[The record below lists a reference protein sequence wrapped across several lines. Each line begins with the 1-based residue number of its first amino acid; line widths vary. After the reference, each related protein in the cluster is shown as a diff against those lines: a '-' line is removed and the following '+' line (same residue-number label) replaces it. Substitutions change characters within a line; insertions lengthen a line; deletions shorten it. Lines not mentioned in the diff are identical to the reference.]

1 MDELARD
8 LVLELLLKLE
18 LLLELL
24 LEFAT
29 ITPVGEREYKH
40 YTGLELFC

>member
-8 LVLELLLKLE
+8 LVLELLLK
-18 LLLELL
+18 LLELL